1 MSTITYE
8 GKEYR
13 LVGQEQGECL
23 IKCGTKVLLWYKKGK
38 REYHHTFTATMALW
52 PCPAVSYKPAIQ
64 QVVELPKRYA
74 ALVAAEKRLPPSV
87 ERAFARGTM
96 AFAVEVE

>member
-1 MSTITYE
+1 MTTITYE

-23 IKCGTKVLLWYKKGK
+23 IKCGTKVLLWYKNGTRVARYRRLNQWGFPELKG
-38 REYHHTFTATMALW
+38 RLI
-52 PCPAVSYKPAIQ
+52 PVGS
-64 QVVELPKRYA
+64 LPKRYA

>member
-23 IKCGTKVLLWYKKGK
+23 IKCGTRVLLWYEYGK
-38 REYHHTFTATMALW
+38 RNYRRAGGW
-52 PCPAVSYKPAIQ
+52 SKSNVI
-64 QVVELPKRYA
+64 ELPKRYA
-74 ALVAAEKRLPPSV
+74 TLVAAEKRLPPSV

>member
-1 MSTITYE
+1 MNIEADS
-8 GKEYR
+8 KKYR

-23 IKCGTKVLLWYKKGK
+23 IKSGCTVLLWYKKGTRRLTWVK
-38 REYHHTFTATMALW
+38 QANGTFHL
-52 PCPAVSYKPAIQ
+52 PAIVPRIQ
-64 QVVELPKRYA
+64 HVVELPKRYA
-74 ALVAAEKRLPPSV
+74 ALVAAEKKLPSSV

>member
-1 MSTITYE
+1 MSTLTHE
-8 GKEYR
+8 DKTYR

-23 IKCGTKVLLWYKKGK
+23 IKCGTKVLLWYKNGT
-38 REYHHTFTATMALW
+38 RVVQYVGLNQWGMPELRGMLI
-52 PCPAVSYKPAIQ
+52 PIVS
-64 QVVELPKRYA
+64 LPKRYA

>member
-1 MSTITYE
+1 MDIEHE
-8 GKEYR
+8 GKTYR
-13 LVGQEQGECL
+13 LVGQQQGECL
-23 IKCGTKVLLWYKKGK
+23 IKCGTTVLLWYKNGT
-38 REYHHTFTATMALW
+38 RVMQYIGLNQWGFPLLHGARI
-52 PCPAVSYKPAIQ
+52 PIVS
-64 QVVELPKRYA
+64 LPKRYA

>member
-1 MSTITYE
+1 VTTVTYE

-23 IKCGTKVLLWYKKGK
+23 IKCGTKVLLWYKNGTRVLQYMGLNSWGMPELKGV
-38 REYHHTFTATMALW
+38 LI
-52 PCPAVSYKPAIQ
+52 PIVS
-64 QVVELPKRYA
+64 LPKRYA
-74 ALVAAEKRLPPSV
+74 TLVAAEKRLPPSV

>member
-1 MSTITYE
+1 MMNIEHE
-8 GKEYR
+8 GKTYR

-23 IKCGTKVLLWYKKGK
+23 IKCGTTVLLWYKGGK
-38 REYHHTFTATMALW
+38 RVFSGFGQSFFYTRPTATW
-52 PCPAVSYKPAIQ
+52 SKAII
-64 QVVELPKRYA
+64 VPLPKRYA
-74 ALVAAEKRLPPSV
+74 ALVAAEKRLPSSV

>member
-1 MSTITYE
+1 MNVQHE
-8 GKEYR
+8 GKTYR

-23 IKCGTKVLLWYKKGK
+23 IKCGSTVLLWCKNRPRRFQYKP
-38 REYHHTFTATMALW
+38 TATL
-52 PCPAVSYKPAIQ
+52 PLRLERITTH
-64 QVVELPKRYA
+64 VVELPKRYA
-74 ALVAAEKRLPPSV
+74 ALVAAEKRLPSSV